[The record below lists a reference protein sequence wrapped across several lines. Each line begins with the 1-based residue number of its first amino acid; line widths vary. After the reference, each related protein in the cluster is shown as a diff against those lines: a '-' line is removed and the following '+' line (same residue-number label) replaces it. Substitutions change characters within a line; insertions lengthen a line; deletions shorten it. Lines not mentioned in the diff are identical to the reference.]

1 MTTVGSFTEAS
12 CDTNYTSGLSDGS
25 TTSVRHITHTAN
37 ARIVVGS
44 GVSGTGIPT
53 GTFIVKKN
61 TATCFTISADTT
73 ATNTDTTLTFSNIV
87 NVFAMGKGTTEG
99 TESEAKINKTA
110 DSVANY
116 TGNFLESAIY
126 KTPLNPLLSRG
137 MVSLDFAD
145 FTMVSNAT
153 TINSYEIHKADN
165 TTLTNAKT
173 GINQSNSSTQ
183 TYSAVNRKYPD
194 STTIDTHLSNLAVT
208 SGNTLKIYDFLT
220 QTGQKLV
227 HERTLI
233 NETLTAIDNIVTVD
247 SASNLIV
254 DDIII
259 VNNEEML
266 ITGISSL
273 NLSVIRGYNNTEAV
287 AHADD
292 SYVFE
297 KERIDSLWVLIYSD
311 DPNKHHFAKITEL
324 LEDDVYGDRIEFTP
338 SLGVDILK
346 DTKFAI
352 FTSYDSNMP
361 KIDSDNQTLVACAY
375 GLQSDSSNLRHYL
388 NTHVSR
394 PFFYFLNG
402 KDKLEPATRYVLRSS
417 SWNGSSHTYTYS
429 TFLTEQEYSTD
440 IIDSGPY
447 TMEATLVDM
456 LYKADN
462 PAAMNFLEYTSNNL
476 ALTNGTPDTVT
487 IATDG
492 SFALVDSSLGTYTN
506 LDGTE
511 GTDWGLTGIL
521 RDSRFTL
528 DGAEADTYCLDSATD
543 STVTTLTMDAADFSG
558 ASTSNDLRIRFLA
571 HAVDLD
577 HNKMYCSIDSTNHL
591 KHSFRMAHRP
601 NDDGSSYYGHNIGQ
615 TRYLHYTDSP
625 LTNTI
630 IPNALEMIDYESVT
644 ATGGYVDIVL
654 ADTQKILAKKM
665 KEGDPIYI
673 HQIFATEEI
682 GKSRNEPIGTVE
694 YSTTNSN
701 INDINAVDLGSK
713 NDLRFLLSSPIPN
726 SKTLTSSRYDPLYD
740 TFTVNASGTL
750 YHFTPNYIVNKS
762 GSLSDEQV
770 MRIIRWRKQ
779 DDTEYKL
786 ATTTDLSTVPNF
798 STTAYRSK
806 YSFLV
811 DNIISQIPTDTDMS
825 NYILDYNGA
834 TAPTNWN
841 RNVRDFQTVIENKN
855 PSDNTRPT
863 INIGEISLEKASSSR
878 INDINLVLRGG
889 QMTGHR
895 IKVEY
900 GDKDNKFLKLKPH
913 LKDERFL
920 ESYNR
925 TDYLPYADKLS
936 NVSLYGYPINSDFDA
951 GGSLYRYNIEQSPA
965 SITNTHVRGVV
976 SYLDYFAGQFD
987 IEKRIFSGIIESIE
1001 QVIEDG
1007 MFKLKIKGR
1016 NNIAKLLGPIVNKDF
1031 KFTEDIVY
1039 STVGPIERMSM
1050 LGTINRPDNG
1060 VYEVGTTVIEVLEQ
1074 GSQASLTPLIG
1085 DLLFTS
1091 QGVFIGRIFSFTVST
1106 NDYDITLEEGIPTRL
1121 KEGETIMFSPKW
1133 TNTSDVI
1140 PLELDDIS
1148 NTSSRV
1154 EQYIKG
1160 NTVSFAKAMSS
1171 NPYITTRVN
1180 SLLGAGNK
1188 GVIFTD
1194 GRNLTL
1200 SNSKAPYK
1208 DGDTL
1213 VGTSSGTHPLAK
1225 GYSINSIDKVD
1236 YDFPFYCH
1244 LADEITNK
1252 YTIDYVN
1259 LHTVNSLTEYDIIN
1273 INSKDKET
1281 ILEVA
1286 PICPAVFARVD
1297 NNPLDSRDKYLL
1309 TVGDFPDTQVKG
1321 YSGIFQFSTWIEELN
1336 EGDFIFDSDGN
1347 LFGKIIDISAGSSD
1361 GISNNRIA
1369 FTLDRP
1375 LFKSVTSSEAIYK
1388 YYGEASPP
1396 QYLAGTLIKFEQ
1408 NTDVHSFGSAAFQI
1422 GRIKSTNPTTYTFL
1436 RTLKQGM
1443 RIKLEQQDASKG
1455 HTSLNGVFTVGYVF
1469 EDEVLQLGEVIFFTR
1484 KLDGTNITGS
1494 SGQGVFENDTT
1505 GQDVK
1510 ITVLTDYFTQGL
1522 YFLNTQGLSQGGVLT
1537 LTNPILSSPNAAE
1550 TVGRQTCKP
1559 IKWAGG
1565 IYHHITDSSVA
1576 ANASGA
1582 YTPTYS
1588 SIYSDVIDRYG
1599 NTKWRYF
1606 GLQKGQYLSYI
1617 NRRRKDG
1624 QIKEAYNTEKGR
1636 VNGYATAYR
1645 IADAK
1650 YGKNRLMKYPY
1661 GYHNNDFAWSVTHA
1675 GLTTASA
1682 YTTDISLFS
1691 FNSGSGDP
1699 ATNMYKIHPYFLE
1712 HLSPESRDFRPVTG
1726 SNFADFNKHGTT
1738 ITSPENSSH
1747 EVLSYPRYMP
1757 RIHDNYRGGDWQEDV
1772 ESPLNSDLPETVLQ
1786 YRRWKTNSDN
1796 DYDYDVEWDGGST
1809 DSAYIHP
1816 APALDGS
1823 VFAKS
1828 LLAQWVKLGGW
1839 PDKNNNRTFKLGGL
1853 ANTKYIMDYG
1863 KVPFTQLGTV
1873 VAAQGFGVGGVD
1885 DNTTGYEE
1893 ISILYPPFIGPKF
1906 DGITRAKD
1914 HWELP
1919 DPKTMRWFIFSPADM
1934 YPDSMSRKHHIGYSG
1949 VVDGNTVNRNFTDYS
1964 ILLKG
1969 DSVFGNSNTN
1979 HEYYEGS
1986 LQEEY
1991 ETDENY
1997 QTLPI
2002 SSSSIVP
2009 SEMKRFGL
2017 MRLIDCTYDW
2027 HFNLIDPERLPND
2040 ISKLNTPNFEYTRYQ
2055 PLRRVALIITSY
2067 ATSDTVVTT
2076 IGNPSG
2082 ILANGDQIFTDEGHY
2097 LGKVKANNTSS
2108 TSFTLVDECRKPL
2121 IKSDGTPQLYYN
2133 YIYVCGDGQTTLAN
2147 QTVSDSFYRFH
2158 TKGRG
2163 SKNTFTEVSPSLGLN
2178 MLQQMWNAA
2187 MHQTGKL
2194 PILTHSSPAYPPTNY
2209 LATTDNNTYWQ
2220 IPYGVIEGAGNAQ
2233 SSGAHSTSGKGIGIE
2248 DGDYAQTTLIIGV
2261 DKDVDENITESRF
2274 LDHFNQNFTQ
2284 LFGPYNIDNGDT
2296 TNTGYNIYTPYT
2308 SHIMTLP
2315 PSFRTFYSTA
2325 YSKASTGQTIN
2336 VMQEKQHLVNKI
2348 ETPVN
2353 SGVDVAEPNF
2363 IANNQV
2369 TIVVDGVDATT
2380 KFPVNSVVYNPSNV
2394 PVGVVRKVSA
2404 NLITL
2409 YEMNAVAVNDN
2420 EDLHYAKGN
2429 EIETEYVHSSNILEW
2444 IQAGGNPYV
2453 GCNVISLGSYSVE
2466 DSLPINIPV
2475 GVRTK
2480 VQSRQ
2485 RHITRNFPYSKT
2497 SYSAVPS
2504 GDSEDE
2510 AKATYG
2516 DGYGTSDSLYN
2527 HADSAEYSFLA
2538 TLGDWRYGF
2547 YNFSGEKKFDSD
2559 ACGYVGTGD
2568 GYIASGIYGV
2578 FHPNLFLGNY
2588 SGRTLN
2594 FTGADET
2601 QEGVFTFDS
2610 INQEARKAL
2619 SSFKPDMA
2627 VLRLTSSPTDDN
2639 DKNSWLNFVDLTGM
2653 YLIGNFGTTEGEKPT
2668 RLDYAPFS
2676 GEIGSFDIAYDLTMD
2691 EVYDFPEFT
2700 DGTNIA
2706 TSTKLKVDRE
2716 EFHIAGCVYSDSSTT
2731 VTHPADKRI
2740 VAGLRVSGF
2749 ALGNINSGITLHK
2762 IASITDSTHFVLSSA
2777 PTSDA
2782 SSSQTNT
2789 LGFLSSQGDYTPM
2802 NDCMVDPKH
2811 IIYVHEHKRNITGK
2825 TVAHELLIDNVPYNK
2840 KGEVHFF
2847 NNYRIMRPAETCLWK
2862 NSPNEISI
2870 GKLSGA
2876 TTKMPQKE
2884 TMYDY
2889 VPSIQRVNNDGNPS
2903 GPNLNSNKWYRGFT
2917 GDNEPP
2923 MSMYLA
2929 VDMDARHANYVSL
2942 GTLGGTEN
2950 SPKVTGSDFNDKVTA
2965 GSLKTGDMIKIQ
2977 YNNYYIKSIDSNSSL
2992 TIAGKFKSHDGNAF
3006 SGTGYV
3012 FNNTYTVLRDYIH
3025 LFNPTGNRN
3034 TFKGG
3039 DPYSMLI
3046 TDGLSKQKI
3055 SMGLEVD
3062 YYDDRA
3068 LCKLS
3073 IGKIEKDLLGLVSF
3087 GEIFTLKSSVPTKLT
3102 NVVSARIGSTVT
3114 IGEEVEDIV
3123 NNLISSENIS
3133 YDISD
3138 NREYPYY
3145 IAPNYQGV
3153 DIFNASNFAAKYKEK
3168 EIRIDETGVT
3178 LIKQSNDLDFQNI
3191 ELSYNNKDLRII
3203 SVTRNKSTFDLFNEI
3218 IVYGSGLKSIKR
3230 NRKSIDK
3237 FGKKTL
3243 EDVNMELVSQDDVD
3257 NRAKSLLKA
3266 HSDGDDRFTVKM
3278 SSTGIELVKA
3288 GDIITLDFPSEGVPK
3303 DTYKI
3308 YEIRRELAGLIELEV
3323 GTYRKDLAN
3332 RFAELSIM
3340 NKSNAA
3346 SIRGSQFTST
3356 TSPLDFFDS
3365 VKLKELRLVIK
3376 RIGLV
3381 DTDAFTLGFQTDSER
3396 LLDFGATMQPQETIT
3411 EIIRDEDFI

>member
-1 MTTVGSFTEAS
+1 MTKGM
-12 CDTNYTSGLSDGS
+12 G
-25 TTSVRHITHTAN
+25 
-37 ARIVVGS
+37 
-44 GVSGTGIPT
+44 
-53 GTFIVKKN
+53 
-61 TATCFTISADTT
+61 
-73 ATNTDTTLTFSNIV
+73 TLTS
-87 NVFAMGKGTTEG
+87 VFAMNKGNIEG
-99 TESEAKINKTA
+99 TSGQAKINKTA
-110 DSVANY
+110 DSAANY

-137 MVSLDFAD
+137 IVSEDFAD

-183 TYSAVNRKYPD
+183 TYSSVNRIYPN
-194 STTIDTHLSNLAVT
+194 STTVDDHLSNLEIT
-208 SGNTLKIYDFLT
+208 RGNTVKIYDSST
-220 QTGQKLV
+220 QTGQKFIEAKTQL
-227 HERTLI
+227 
-233 NETLTAIDNIVTVD
+233 NEASNITATETIFTVD
-247 SASNLIV
+247 GSHGLVVN
-254 DDIII
+254 DIII
-259 VNNEEML
+259 IDNEEML
-266 ITGISSL
+266 ITLVSTNDL
-273 NLSVIRGYNNTEAV
+273 TVIRGYNNTTPII
-287 AHADD
+287 HNDNTN
-292 SYVFE
+292 VFRLE
-297 KERIDSLWVLIYSD
+297 NINPLWILIYSD
-311 DPNKHHFAKITEL
+311 DPNTHHFAKITEL
-324 LEDDVYGDRIEFTP
+324 LKDDVYGDRIEFEP
-338 SLGVDILK
+338 SIGVDIPK

-352 FTSYDSNMP
+352 FSSLDSNLP

-615 TRYLHYTDSP
+615 TRYLHYADSP

-694 YSTTNSN
+694 YSTTHSN
-701 INDINAVDLGSK
+701 INDINVVDLGSK

-834 TAPTNWN
+834 TASTNWN
-841 RNVRDFQTVIENKN
+841 RNVRDFQTFIENKN
-855 PSDNTRPT
+855 PSDNTRAA
-863 INIGEISLEKASSSR
+863 INIGEISLEKANSSR

-1016 NNIAKLLGPIVNKDF
+1016 NNIAKLLGPMVNKDF

-1039 STVGPIERMSM
+1039 STVGPIERMSV
-1050 LGTINRPDNG
+1050 LSSINHTTNKG
-1060 VYEVGTTVIEVLEQ
+1060 IYEVGTTVILIK
-1074 GSQASLTPLIG
+1074 SLTYADNTFSTVSTATIG
-1085 DLLFTS
+1085 DLLYTTLGIFL
-1091 QGVFIGRIFSFTVST
+1091 GRIYSISGGSDPYT
-1106 NDYDITLEEGIPTRL
+1106 ITLEEGIPTRL
-1121 KEGETIMFSPKW
+1121 KDDELIMISGSASAQLTDITPQEIPDETGS
-1133 TNTSDVI
+1133 SA
-1140 PLELDDIS
+1140 DDLLA
-1148 NTSSRV
+1148 R
-1154 EQYIKG
+1154 G
-1160 NTVSFAKAMSS
+1160 NMVSFSKAMAA
-1171 NPYITTRVN
+1171 NPYNTTRVN
-1180 SLLGAGNK
+1180 SLLGASNK
-1188 GVIFTD
+1188 GILFT
-1194 GRNLTL
+1194 GGNSLGL
-1200 SNSKAPYK
+1200 SSTNAPVTE
-1208 DGDTL
+1208 GSTL
-1213 VGTSSGTHPLAK
+1213 VGTSASNHPLAK
-1225 GYSINSIDKVD
+1225 GYSINNIGKID
-1236 YDFPFYCH
+1236 YDLPFYCH

-1252 YTIDYVN
+1252 NTLDYVN
-1259 LHTVNSLTEYDIIN
+1259 LHTVNSLTEYDVVN
-1273 INSKDKET
+1273 LTSNNEET
-1281 ILEVA
+1281 IIEIA
-1286 PICPAVFARVD
+1286 PICPAILARVD
-1297 NNPLDSRDKYLL
+1297 NNPIDGRDKVLVN
-1309 TVGDFPDTQVKG
+1309 VGDFAITYRKG
-1321 YSGIFQFSTWIEELN
+1321 YNGTFDFSTWIEELKIN
-1336 EGDFIFDSDGN
+1336 DFIFDSLGN
-1347 LFGKIIDISAGSSD
+1347 LYGKIIDISVGSTGTGSTQAILEGD
-1361 GISNNRIA
+1361 RIV

-1375 LFKSVTSSEAIYK
+1375 LTRKITDLGIYKYYTSSDHPQYYAATGIQFTVTSSESNWGGTNYVTSRL
-1388 YYGEASPP
+1388 YSNTT
-1396 QYLAGTLIKFEQ
+1396 AGQ
-1408 NTDVHSFGSAAFQI
+1408 
-1422 GRIKSTNPTTYTFL
+1422 TFL
-1436 RTLKQGM
+1436 QKLKEGM
-1443 RIKLEQQDASKG
+1443 RIKIEGGDDKDL
-1455 HTSLNGVFTVGYVF
+1455 TGVFTISHVF
-1469 EDEVLQLGEVIFFTR
+1469 TEDDLNNVSVLFYPR
-1484 KLDGTNITGS
+1484 KLESGNTTLTDYNAFHTDTGGS
-1494 SGQGVFENDTT
+1494 LSVR
-1505 GQDVK
+1505 

-1522 YFLNTQGLSQGGVLT
+1522 YFLNTQGLTQGGVLT
-1537 LTNPILSSPNAAE
+1537 LTNPYLSSPNA
-1550 TVGRQTCKP
+1550 VDNICKP

-1565 IYHHITDSSVA
+1565 LYHYITDESVA
-1576 ANASGA
+1576 NKASTSYNPNAS
-1582 YTPTYS
+1582 THV
-1588 SIYSDVIDRYG
+1588 IYSDMIDRYG

-1606 GLQKGQYLSYI
+1606 GLQKGKYLSYI

-1624 QIKEAYNTEKGR
+1624 QIKDTYSIEKGR

-1650 YGKNRLMKYPY
+1650 WGSDEVRKYPY
-1661 GYHNNDFAWSVTHA
+1661 SYHNNDFAWSIRWYDPNIS
-1675 GLTTASA
+1675 GYYSEMYDTTS
-1682 YTTDISLFS
+1682 DI
-1691 FNSGSGDP
+1691 
-1699 ATNMYKIHPYFLE
+1699 KEHPYFLE
-1712 HLSPESRDFRPVTG
+1712 YLSPESRDFRPIMG
-1726 SNFADFNKHGTT
+1726 SNFADFDKHGTHV
-1738 ITSPENSSH
+1738 TSPEDTDH
-1747 EVLSYPRYMP
+1747 KVLNYPRFMP
-1757 RIHDNYRGGDWQEDV
+1757 RMHDNFRGGDWSEDM
-1772 ESPLNSDLPETVLQ
+1772 EAPLNNDNTNIVYKKFAAYSELTSNAYSYNIDYVIGAANTIDYLASSDSDVFPVAIANRWVKLSNRGDRLLNRVFKLGPSASGVTPIDVLQ
-1786 YRRWKTNSDN
+1786 PPHTSI
-1796 DYDYDVEWDGGST
+1796 GST
-1809 DSAYIHP
+1809 DYYTVY
-1816 APALDGS
+1816 DGKTS
-1823 VFAKS
+1823 
-1828 LLAQWVKLGGW
+1828 
-1839 PDKNNNRTFKLGGL
+1839 D
-1853 ANTKYIMDYG
+1853 
-1863 KVPFTQLGTV
+1863 
-1873 VAAQGFGVGGVD
+1873 VASD
-1885 DNTTGYEE
+1885 GYEE
-1893 ISILYPPFIGPKF
+1893 LTILYPPWIGPKF

-1919 DPKTMRWFIFSPADM
+1919 DPKTLRWFIFSPADM
-1934 YPDSMSRKHHIGYSG
+1934 YPDSMSRKHHIGYSETI
-1949 VVDGNTVNRNFTDYS
+1949 DGSSISRKFTNYN
-1964 ILLKG
+1964 LMLKG
-1969 DSVFGNSNTN
+1969 KGLFGKSNTY

-1986 LQEEY
+1986 LEE
-1991 ETDENY
+1991 ELENDDQY
-1997 QTLPI
+1997 KMLPI
-2002 SSSSIVP
+2002 SEASILP

-2027 HFNLIDPERLPND
+2027 HFNLIDPERLPAD
-2040 ISKLNTPNFEYTRYQ
+2040 MTQLTTPNFEYTRYQ
-2055 PLRRVALIITSY
+2055 PLKRTPHKITVWDVDSSLSRI
-2067 ATSDTVVTT
+2067 TTDQSQVTT
-2076 IGNPSG
+2076 YFEV
-2082 ILANGDQIFTDEGHY
+2082 GDQLFTDKGQY
-2097 LGKVKANNTSS
+2097 LGRVRDLTDASGAS
-2108 TSFTLVDECRKPL
+2108 TIHLVGNYTRSP
-2121 IKSDGTPQLYYN
+2121 IMKSDGNKNKYYG
-2133 YIYVCGDGQTTLAN
+2133 YIHICGDGTLSVAN
-2147 QTVSDSFYRFH
+2147 QEFNDSFYQFT

-2163 SKNTFTEVSPSLGLN
+2163 GKNSFTDVHFGEQLN
-2178 MLQQMWNAA
+2178 MLQSMVATSHMKIQGVTQAFV
-2187 MHQTGKL
+2187 QTPYGAVYGTQD
-2194 PILTHSSPAYPPTNY
+2194 LTSEWDTGA
-2209 LATTDNNTYWQ
+2209 ATT
-2220 IPYGVIEGAGNAQ
+2220 IEVTDASIYTVGQ
-2233 SSGAHSTSGKGIGIE
+2233 FVSGKGIPNGTTITAIDTSPTPE
-2248 DGDYAQTTLIIGV
+2248 TLTISKSVVHNSSDLFHLPIGAGQPTWIASTEGTDGGL
-2261 DKDVDENITESRF
+2261 NITESKF
-2274 LDHFNQNFTQ
+2274 MTHFTRNFAAFEFDGT
-2284 LFGPYNIDNGDT
+2284 LV
-2296 TNTGYNIYTPYT
+2296 
-2308 SHIMTLP
+2308 LP
-2315 PSFRTFYSTA
+2315 PAFRTYYSERTDINSNE
-2325 YSKASTGQTIN
+2325 YSLSETIN
-2336 VMQEKQHLVNKI
+2336 AMAPKERLVLDDDAGGRVEN
-2348 ETPVN
+2348 
-2353 SGVDVAEPNF
+2353 D
-2363 IANNQV
+2363 IA
-2369 TIVVDGVDATT
+2369 
-2380 KFPVNSVVYNPSNV
+2380 
-2394 PVGVVRKVSA
+2394 
-2404 NLITL
+2404 
-2409 YEMNAVAVNDN
+2409 
-2420 EDLHYAKGN
+2420 
-2429 EIETEYVHSSNILEW
+2429 TEYAHVSNILEW
-2444 IQAGGNPYV
+2444 MQSGGNPYGSCDIIV
-2453 GCNVISLGSYSVE
+2453 LGNYSIENSISRPPIGGRFGSSFAQACE
-2466 DSLPINIPV
+2466 
-2475 GVRTK
+2475 
-2480 VQSRQ
+2480 
-2485 RHITRNFPYSKT
+2485 NFPYSKAINSSLGTT
-2497 SYSAVPS
+2497 SANRN
-2504 GDSEDE
+2504 GI
-2510 AKATYG
+2510 KYG
-2516 DGYGTSDSLYN
+2516 NGQMTGGFHDSL
-2527 HADSAEYSFLA
+2527 SGEYSFAGLQLNNDYFGYSSFVTDEGDTAA
-2538 TLGDWRYGF
+2538 TYTDIDKS
-2547 YNFSGEKKFDSD
+2547 NFIAAGVHTAFSPILDLTNITNELTSNWVNQSNVIADGTNGETDQ
-2559 ACGYVGTGD
+2559 
-2568 GYIASGIYGV
+2568 GV
-2578 FHPNLFLGNY
+2578 VEF
-2588 SGRTLN
+2588 S
-2594 FTGADET
+2594 
-2601 QEGVFTFDS
+2601 S
-2610 INQEARKAL
+2610 INDYEATTANSRSKEGI
-2619 SSFKPDMA
+2619 
-2627 VLRLTSSPTDDN
+2627 LRIVTRPYNEDANQYPYS
-2639 DKNSWLNFVDLTGM
+2639 KNHFLNFVDLTGM
-2653 YLIGNFGTTEGEKPT
+2653 YLVGNFGWKVGDNPT
-2668 RLDYAPFS
+2668 S
-2676 GEIGSFDIAYDLTMD
+2676 GAYSVSDSHGYDLFTSLPFNNAATKGPQKLGLISNW
-2691 EVYDFPEFT
+2691 EAGVQGRENPIRGRNYGYSNFPAYGSME
-2700 DGTNIA
+2700 NA
-2706 TSTKLKVDRE
+2706 M
-2716 EFHIAGCVYSDSSTT
+2716 
-2731 VTHPADKRI
+2731 
-2740 VAGLRVSGF
+2740 VSP
-2749 ALGNINSGITLHK
+2749 
-2762 IASITDSTHFVLSSA
+2762 D
-2777 PTSDA
+2777 
-2782 SSSQTNT
+2782 
-2789 LGFLSSQGDYTPM
+2789 
-2802 NDCMVDPKH
+2802 H
-2811 IIYVHEHKRNITGK
+2811 IIYIKEHRRNITGEE
-2825 TVAHELLIDNVPYNK
+2825 VAHELLVDNLPMDKTGVTRFYT
-2840 KGEVHFF
+2840 
-2847 NNYRIMRPAETCLWK
+2847 NYRVMRPAETCLWK
-2862 NSPNEISI
+2862 NSPNEIDLYKIS
-2870 GKLSGA
+2870 A
-2876 TTKMPQKE
+2876 QTTKMP
-2884 TMYDY
+2884 TGANMYEY
-2889 VPSIQRVNNDGNPS
+2889 IPSLNRVNSQGEFV
-2903 GPNLNSNKWYRGFT
+2903 GFDAKASTALT
-2917 GDNEPP
+2917 GSRIGENEAVS
-2923 MSMYLA
+2923 SMYVA
-2929 VDMDARHANYVSL
+2929 IDMDSRHAQFKDLTGTVTIPL
-2942 GTLGGTEN
+2942 GSNT
-2950 SPKVTGSDFNDKVTA
+2950 VTGSGTSFESELQEGDVILLDNQKCYVKTIVSDT
-2965 GSLKTGDMIKIQ
+2965 SLI
-2977 YNNYYIKSIDSNSSL
+2977 
-2992 TIAGKFKSHDGNAF
+2992 IAGRLANDNPL
-3006 SGTGYV
+3006 SGSNDAYLL
-3012 FNNTYTVLRDYIH
+3012 NNTFTVLRDYIH

-3034 TFKGG
+3034 TFKSNNA
-3039 DPYSMLI
+3039 YNMLL
-3046 TDGLSKQKI
+3046 TDGIVKQKI
-3055 SMGLEVD
+3055 SMGVEAD
-3062 YYDDRA
+3062 YYHDRA

-3073 IGKIEKDLLGLVSF
+3073 IGKMEEDMLGIVSF
-3087 GEIFTLKSSVPTKLT
+3087 GEIFTLKSAVPTNIDDVT
-3102 NVVSARIGSTVT
+3102 SAKIGSTVI
-3114 IGEEVEDIV
+3114 IGSEVEDVI
-3123 NNLISSENIS
+3123 NNLLSEEDIS

-3145 IAPNYQGV
+3145 VSPNYQGV
-3153 DIFNASNFAAKYKEK
+3153 DIFNAANFAAKYKEK
-3168 EIRIDETGVT
+3168 ELRIDETGVI

-3266 HSDGDDRFTVKM
+3266 HSEGDDRFTVKM